1 MQISKILNGPSDDG
15 IERMAAFFR
24 GHAFA
29 PHRHDTYAV
38 GLTSAGVQAFTYRG
52 ETQHCVPGQAFVLHP
67 DEKHDGRPGDDR
79 GFGYCVAYID
89 PALLLTAAGTGR
101 LPFIREPVSGDQ
113 HLADAILEVVQAQD
127 GDGALTS
134 SLVRLADAMS
144 RLAGTAYMRPM
155 RVHLSG
161 VQAARNVLIGRG
173 VAHVSMG
180 ELEAI
185 SGLSRW
191 ELARQF
197 RAAYGVSPY
206 RFHLL
211 RRLGVARGMLMQS
224 GPLADIALRCGF
236 ADQAHLTRHF
246 KSAFGLSPGRWRV
259 LSERVRIN
267 RRDGAWRATRTP

>member
-24 GHAFA
+24 GHAFS
-29 PHRHDTYAV
+29 PHRHDTYAI
-38 GLTSAGVQAFTYRG
+38 GLTSVGVQAFTYRG
-52 ETQHCVPGQAFVLHP
+52 ETQHCMPGQAFVLHP

-79 GFGYCVAYID
+79 GFGYRVAYID
-89 PALLLTAAGTGR
+89 PALLLTASGAGG
-101 LPFIREPVSGDQ
+101 LPFMRAPVSSDAQ
-113 HLADAILEVVQAQD
+113 LTDAIEEVMQAQE
-127 GDGALTS
+127 GDANDVALTS
-134 SLVRLADAMS
+134 SLVRLADVMS
-144 RLAGTAYMRPM
+144 GLSGIVRAKAV
-155 RVHLSG
+155 RVHLPG
-161 VQAARNVLIGRG
+161 VEAARDVLIGRG

-197 RAAYGVSPY
+197 RAAYGVSPH

-224 GPLADIALRCGF
+224 GPLADIALSCGF

-246 KSAFGLSPGRWRV
+246 KSAFGLSPGRWRA
-259 LSERVRIN
+259 LSE
-267 RRDGAWRATRTP
+267 AKA